1 MSASI
6 STRTLLL
13 PLRTTFTLRPLNTRT
28 FATIMPVAVNKASIS
43 ADVGGQH
50 NVDQL
55 AKISRDFRSDTIT
68 VPTDSMLVAGIKA
81 SRGDD
86 VYRDDPATIEL
97 ENRIANLTGKE
108 AGLFL
113 VSGTMSNQLAIRST
127 LAQPPHSV
135 ITDHRAHVHQVRE
148 AGGIAVFSQA
158 TTHALPPRNGHH
170 LTLEDDILPNLQLGN
185 DIHTAPT
192 RLICLENTLAGTVFP
207 QDEIVKIS
215 EEAAKHD
222 IIMHL
227 DGARIWEVAARVC
240 HERGLPMQDEGLG
253 IALKEL
259 CAPFNTISLCLSKGI
274 GAPIGSVLVGPKPLI
289 ERARW
294 FRKMFGGGIRQS
306 GAIAT
311 AASVAL
317 TEHFPKLI
325 GTHGLARKLADGVQ
339 ALGGKFVY
347 PTETNMV
354 WVDLA
359 SLGIPL
365 KDLQAAGEAL
375 EQPLVIRGAR
385 FVVHHQ
391 ITEQAIDDLL
401 ILFKELQD
409 KHRAKQGDLDAIN
422 EKRPQEKLIAGQY

>member
-1 MSASI
+1 MPI
-6 STRTLLL
+6 
-13 PLRTTFTLRPLNTRT
+13 
-28 FATIMPVAVNKASIS
+28 ATPKSSVTAE
-43 ADVGGQH
+43 VGGQH
-50 NVDQL
+50 NVDRL
-55 AKISRDFRSDTIT
+55 SHISRDFRSDTIT
-68 VPTDSMLVAGIKA
+68 IPTDSMLVAGIQA

-86 VYRDDPATIEL
+86 VYHDDEATAAL
-97 ENRIANLTGKE
+97 EKRIAKLTGKE
-108 AGLFL
+108 AALFV

-135 ITDHRAHVHQVRE
+135 ITDHRAHVHQME
-148 AGGIAVFSQA
+148 AGGIALFSQA
-158 TTHALPPRNGHH
+158 TTHALAPKNGHH

-207 QDEIVKIS
+207 QEEIVKIS

-227 DGARIWEVAARVC
+227 DGARIWEVAAKTCR
-240 HERGLPMQDEGLG
+240 ERALPLEEEGLG
-253 IALKEL
+253 EVMREL
-259 CAPFNTISLCLSKGI
+259 CAPFNTVSLCMSKGL
-274 GAPIGSVLVGPKPLI
+274 GAPIGSVLVGPKRLI
-289 ERARW
+289 ERATW

-317 TEHFPKLI
+317 TEHFPKLPE
-325 GTHGLARKLADGVQ
+325 THRLARKLADGVE

-365 KDLQAAGEAL
+365 KDLQDEGGMLAS
-375 EQPLVIRGAR
+375 PLVIRGAR

-391 ITEQAIDDLL
+391 ITEAAIDDLL
-401 ILFKELQD
+401 ELFTSLQN
-409 KHRAKQGDLDAIN
+409 KGRAAKGGLDAIN
-422 EKRPQEKLIAGQY
+422 ENTPQEKLIAGQY